1 MARNRKLTRLIAG
14 RTVTGLTAEASRAV
28 LSFDDG
34 SAMTVLL
41 GAPAP
46 PAPALGRIRAVRQS
60 DTTLQLDFDGL
71 PTVVLT
77 TAEATASVML
87 RDRNH
92 LLEYA
97 D

>member
-1 MARNRKLTRLIAG
+1 MARNQKLTRLIAG
-14 RTVTGLTAEASRAV
+14 RSVTGLTAEPSRAL

-34 SAMTVLL
+34 SVMTVLL

-46 PAPALGRIRAVRQS
+46 AHPALGRIRAVRQAG
-60 DTTLQLDFDGL
+60 TTLQLDFDEL
-71 PTVVLT
+71 PTVAFTL
-77 TAEATASVML
+77 AEATASVML